1 MLPGGARYFFTRPL
15 LLLLL
20 AVDLAFIVVHVW
32 FWFRGGVPDKWNLGL
47 DGSFPEKFQYA
58 KWIVCT
64 ALCAWAFARAH
75 EALDLAWAALFFY
88 FLLDDSLNIHETLSW
103 SIARSLQLAPAYGLR
118 AKDFGEFA
126 VSLIAGAV
134 LLGLIALC
142 YWRSEDGPAR
152 SLTRALLPWLCLL
165 VFSGVGLD
173 IVLRQIRAWH
183 GGGRVALI
191 GRILEDGGEM
201 SGASLLTAT
210 VVLAVVYQ
218 KRWADGASKRPGPG
232 P

>member
-1 MLPGGARYFFTRPL
+1 MLPGGVRHFFTQPL
-15 LLLLL
+15 LILLL

-32 FWFRGGVPDKWNLGL
+32 FWSRGRVPENWNLGL
-47 DGSFPEKFQYA
+47 DGSFPEKFQYV

-64 ALCAWAFARAH
+64 ALCAWAFARRR
-75 EALDLAWAALFFY
+75 EALYLAWAALFCY
-88 FLLDDSLNIHETLSW
+88 FLLDDSLNIHEKLSR
-103 SIARSLQLAPAYGLR
+103 SIAEGLELAPAYGLR
-118 AKDFGEFA
+118 AKDFGELA
-126 VSLIAGAV
+126 VSLIAGGV

-173 IVLRQIRAWH
+173 LAFRQIRAWH
-183 GGGRVALI
+183 RSDAVALI

-201 SGASLLTAT
+201 FGASLLTAT

-218 KRWADGASKRPGPG
+218 GRWADGASGRPGTP
-232 P
+232 